1 MFILA
6 SQSPRR
12 KQLLKLIQDDFIIEV
27 ADIDEAAIHAS
38 NSELAKE
45 ISKLKAYA
53 VFKNHPDATVLAVD
67 TIVII
72 DNEILGKPKDRNDA
86 FKMLRKLSGRQHHVI
101 SGFTLINKNSEINR
115 SVVTEVYFN
124 KLSDEDINRYI
135 DSGSPFD
142 KAGAYGIQ
150 DEDFNLISHIEGSY
164 YNVMGLP
171 VEALKK
177 HIKNEWQSLV
187 FNIEITHN
195 FF

>member
-115 SVVTEVYFN
+115 SIVTEVYFN

-135 DSGSPFD
+135 DSGS
-142 KAGAYGIQ
+142 
-150 DEDFNLISHIEGSY
+150 
-164 YNVMGLP
+164 
-171 VEALKK
+171 
-177 HIKNEWQSLV
+177 
-187 FNIEITHN
+187 
-195 FF
+195 